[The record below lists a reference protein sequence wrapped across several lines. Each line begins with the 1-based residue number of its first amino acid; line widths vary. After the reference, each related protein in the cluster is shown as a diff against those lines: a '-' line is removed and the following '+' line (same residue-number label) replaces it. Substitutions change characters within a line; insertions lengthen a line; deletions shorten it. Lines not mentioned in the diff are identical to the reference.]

1 MEVDTQTMAR
11 TRLLG
16 KRVEDVLRSL
26 ERKASKRVR
35 DDMRTRYG
43 ITAAKAFGVPMAAM
57 QQIGR
62 ALGRDQALAAALWE
76 TGWYEARMVACFVAD
91 PALVTAAQMDR
102 WVRGMDNWGICDT
115 ACFFLFDRTPHAW
128 RKVEQWSRRREEFVK
143 RTAFALIACLALHDK
158 QAADERFLR
167 LLPLIARGATDDRN
181 FVKKGVSWALRA
193 VGRRNPVLNAAASDT
208 AERLTRSDNP
218 AARWIGNDA
227 LRDLRKKR
235 SPAVARRTS
244 MRVTNATRR

>member
-1 MEVDTQTMAR
+1 MAHTEPLDT
-11 TRLLG
+11 
-16 KRVEDVLRSL
+16 RVQDVLRSL
-26 ERKASKRVR
+26 ERKGTTRHR

-62 ALGRDQALAAALWE
+62 SLGRDHALAQALWD
-76 TGWYEARMVACFVAD
+76 TGWYEARMVASFVDD
-91 PALVTAAQMDR
+91 PALVTPAQMDR

-115 ACFFLFDRTPHAW
+115 VCFFLFDRTPHAW
-128 RKVEQWSRRREEFVK
+128 RKAEQWSRSREEFVK

-158 QAADERFLR
+158 NADDARFLR
-167 LLPLIARGATDDRN
+167 LLPIVERGATDDRN

-193 VGRRNPVLNAAASDT
+193 MGRRSALLTAAAIET
-208 AERLTRSDNP
+208 AERLAHSDHA
-218 AARWIGNDA
+218 AARWIGRDA

-235 SPAVARRTS
+235 SART
-244 MRVTNATRR
+244 VTTRKKR